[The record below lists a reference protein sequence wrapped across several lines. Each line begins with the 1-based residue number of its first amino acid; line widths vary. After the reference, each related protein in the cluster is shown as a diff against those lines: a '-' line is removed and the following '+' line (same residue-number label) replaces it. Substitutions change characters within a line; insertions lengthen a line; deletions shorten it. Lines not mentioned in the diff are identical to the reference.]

1 MPSARPAQN
10 AVRRPLNESCSAA
23 AASAVRSADSR
34 IGWYGCCASAGLAT
48 RAIASATATTFIVTI
63 LLEGAWTAGK
73 ALKPYNTEVTY
84 SSVFSALRWIIWRA
98 DSVFA
103 HERAL

>member
-10 AVRRPLNESCSAA
+10 AVRRPLDESCSAA

-48 RAIASATATTFIVTI
+48 RAIASATETTFIVTI
-63 LLEGAWTAGK
+63 LLGRRVDRGQSVETIQYGSHQLKCAQCLAMGHLAGG
-73 ALKPYNTEVTY
+73 
-84 SSVFSALRWIIWRA
+84 F
-98 DSVFA
+98 
-103 HERAL
+103 